1 MGVVRPVGVL
11 RPETDIGVPAAPRDG
26 RRRSG
31 LSGGR
36 PDPGGPTLLLMLTPP
51 EEDEDPNASGAVV
64 VGEEDTSPESSEGR
78 CVTLDEAAGK
88 RRRLLWLGLSGGR
101 D

>member
-1 MGVVRPVGVL
+1 MGVVRPVGVV

-31 LSGGR
+31 LSGGL
-36 PDPGGPTLLLMLTPP
+36 PGPLPALLLMLAPP
-51 EEDEDPNASGAVV
+51 DEDEEPNASGVAVV
-64 VGEEDTSPESSEGR
+64 GKEDTRPESSEGR
-78 CVTLDEAAGK
+78 WVTLDEAAGK

>member
-1 MGVVRPVGVL
+1 MGVVRPVGVV

-31 LSGGR
+31 LSG
-36 PDPGGPTLLLMLTPP
+36 DLPGPLPALLLMLAPP
-51 EEDEDPNASGAVV
+51 DEDEEPNASGVAVV
-64 VGEEDTSPESSEGR
+64 DKEDTSPESSEGR
-78 CVTLDEAAGK
+78 WVTLDEAAGK

>member
-1 MGVVRPVGVL
+1 MGVVRPVGVV

-31 LSGGR
+31 LSGGL
-36 PDPGGPTLLLMLTPP
+36 PGPLAALLLMLAPP
-51 EEDEDPNASGAVV
+51 DDDEDPNASG
-64 VGEEDTSPESSEGR
+64 GEEDARPESSEGR
-78 CVTLDEAAGK
+78 WVTLDEAAGK

>member
-1 MGVVRPVGVL
+1 MGVVRPVGVV

-31 LSGGR
+31 LSG
-36 PDPGGPTLLLMLTPP
+36 DLPGPLPALLLMLAPP
-51 EEDEDPNASGAVV
+51 DEDEEPNASGVAV

-78 CVTLDEAAGK
+78 WVTLDEAAGK